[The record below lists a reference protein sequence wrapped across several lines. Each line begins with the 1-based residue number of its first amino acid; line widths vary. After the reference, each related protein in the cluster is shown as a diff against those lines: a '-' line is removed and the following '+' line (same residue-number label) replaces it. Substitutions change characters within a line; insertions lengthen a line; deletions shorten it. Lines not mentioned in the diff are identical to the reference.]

1 MSQELETTIT
11 PSERFVGRVKW
22 FNNKEGYGFVTAL
35 DGEKNGLDIF
45 VHHTSIKVDREQY
58 KYLVQG
64 EYVEYNLAAVPKPT
78 DGSSP
83 KHEFNAI
90 NISGI
95 KGGMLMCETH
105 NEIKLIRP
113 QFPNSEQLTEHR
125 NEQRYSPSVT
135 NSNRAKKVPKRTEGT
150 ASAPRGPKVV
160 SEWMQVNTGKKNKKA
175 NDTANMNKTEKAE
188 A

>member
-64 EYVEYNLAAVPKPT
+64 EYVEYNLAAVPKPA

-113 QFPNSEQLTEHR
+113 QYTNGEPLSERR
-125 NEQRYSPSVT
+125 NEQRPSPAAA
-135 NSNRAKKVPKRTEGT
+135 NSNRAKKIPRRTEGG

-160 SEWMQVNTGKKNKKA
+160 SEWMQVVTGKKNKKA
-175 NDTANMNKTEKAE
+175 NDTVNKTEKAE